1 MKRAVR
7 RTLLGVG
14 LAGVVTAVT
23 VAATVAP
30 SWATPPVHPPPHS
43 GVKVGDAR
51 NYGLRVACRGWA
63 GAPGLSGWFA
73 T

>member
-7 RTLLGVG
+7 RTLLGAG

-30 SWATPPVHPPPHS
+30 SGGFLDS
-43 GVKVGDAR
+43 S
-51 NYGLRVACRGWA
+51 
-63 GAPGLSGWFA
+63 LS
-73 T
+73 